1 MTSYAQFY
9 TLLKQTNADKEAL
22 IADFTGGRTTSIRE
36 LSTGEYNAL
45 CASLRKSLSPT
56 PAVTPSPSGRAG
68 VGLPSGRAGE
78 GQKADKM
85 RKAIIS
91 YFYQMDYDNPV
102 LEAKQWAEKMGARG
116 VKRRFND
123 YDTQEL
129 FILLSKAQQAL
140 NDYKMSIRKHL
151 KKD

>member
-1 MTSYAQFY
+1 MPNYAEFY
-9 TLLKQTNADKEAL
+9 TLLAQTNADKEAL
-22 IADFTGGRTTSIRE
+22 IADFTGGRTTSIRA
-36 LSTGEYNAL
+36 LSTREYNAL
-45 CASLRKSLSPT
+45 CASLRKAINPT
-56 PAVTPSPSGRAG
+56 VQSAPAVTPSPSGRAG
-68 VGLPSGRAGE
+68 E
-78 GQKADKM
+78 GSDKADRM

-91 YFYQMDYDNPV
+91 CFYKMDYDNPV

-140 NDYKMSIRKHL
+140 TDYKTSIRKHL